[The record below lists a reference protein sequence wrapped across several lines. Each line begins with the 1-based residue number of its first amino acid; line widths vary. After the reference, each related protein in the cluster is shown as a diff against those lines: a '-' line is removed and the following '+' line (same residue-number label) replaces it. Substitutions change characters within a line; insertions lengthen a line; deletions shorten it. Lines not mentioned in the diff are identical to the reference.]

1 MTFRK
6 PINFSRDIMNKRKEL
21 LNNRKLEKKSFEY
34 ERNAFDS
41 PVESKSPSSGL
52 SGLLILFLFDGE
64 CFKAAT

>member
-6 PINFSRDIMNKRKEL
+6 PINFSRDIMNKRKEF
-21 LNNRKLEKKSFEY
+21 LNDKKLFKF
-34 ERNAFDS
+34 ERNALDS
-41 PVESKSPSSGL
+41 PVESKSPSNGL

>member
-1 MTFRK
+1 MTE
-6 PINFSRDIMNKRKEL
+6 NW
-21 LNNRKLEKKSFEY
+21 KKSFEL

-41 PVESKSPSSGL
+41 PVESKSPSNGL